1 MNRIDRLRHI
11 RKSALTQD
19 ETRTAMRQAKMNIWN
34 QLKYP
39 VTLQI
44 LEADEVF
51 IVEGGADNEG
61 VDENDWETVFVAQDV
76 ANLEFRLSAYHMPSF
91 FTRMRLVDADG
102 TTYEQSHAD
111 VADFNEAFNK
121 KAKADLEPL
130 NAFVKSAP
138 ERAAEIAD
146 ELITA
151 ALRSQHFT
159 ISPRSQV
166 LLTHP
171 NLHHLVFHEFE
182 DCVVCRI
189 HTTDAP
195 ADDTEPIVTIS
206 KPEVGSVV
214 NSQRLD
220 AGFSFASY
228 EIDQGIQAFLILLCA
243 SIVRDFWVLEERA
256 RQQVYQKRT
265 EKRMKREG
273 KGKAR
278 KMVVSKDYTF
288 IPRFSYDL
296 SVYQTTKMVQHQAR
310 VTLSPHL
317 VSGHIRRLPKGHQAS
332 EEAKENAQEF
342 GIKFNEGE
350 TFVRPH
356 ERGEI
361 EQLRNY
367 RSRSAMQLLFRGE

>member
-19 ETRTAMRQAKMNIWN
+19 ETRTVMRQAKMNIWN

-51 IVEGGADNEG
+51 IVEGEADNEG

-146 ELITA
+146 GLITA

-220 AGFSFASY
+220 ARFSFAPY

-265 EKRMKREG
+265 EKRQGTEDGCLKGLYLHSTLFLRSFSLPDHQDGPASSEG
-273 KGKAR
+273 
-278 KMVVSKDYTF
+278 YT
-288 IPRFSYDL
+288 ITALGVWAHS
-296 SVYQTTKMVQHQAR
+296 QTTKGTSGIRGSERKRPRVWDQVQRRRNIRQTTRAR
-310 VTLSPHL
+310 GDRAVEELSLQKCNATTL
-317 VSGHIRRLPKGHQAS
+317 
-332 EEAKENAQEF
+332 
-342 GIKFNEGE
+342 
-350 TFVRPH
+350 
-356 ERGEI
+356 
-361 EQLRNY
+361 
-367 RSRSAMQLLFRGE
+367 